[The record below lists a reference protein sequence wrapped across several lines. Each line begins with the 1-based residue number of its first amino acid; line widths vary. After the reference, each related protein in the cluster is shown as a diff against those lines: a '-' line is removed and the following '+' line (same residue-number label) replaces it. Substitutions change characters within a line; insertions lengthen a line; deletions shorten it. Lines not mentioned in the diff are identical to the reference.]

1 MLHTLAPYALFM
13 ACVAVATFAQNLT
26 GFAFAMILLGVTSVF
41 DVASVADSANA
52 SMILTMFN
60 TWTYFRLYK
69 VRPPWALMRP
79 ALVAGAVF
87 VLVGLVLLAWLS
99 STTVQGLRC
108 LLGVSIVLCALALLL
123 QTRPRATVSGAG
135 GFAVAGGLSGLLSG
149 LFSSPGPPIVFHMYR
164 QPLPAELVRACLM
177 TMFAFAA
184 ALRGAV
190 VLVAGQISVHALVLA
205 ALSVPVAYATT
216 RLARHTKIEVP
227 PQVLRLVV
235 AGLLAIAGGT
245 LVVSAVR
252 SGALAGG

>member
-1 MLHTLAPYALFM
+1 MLHTVAPYAFFM
-13 ACVAVATFAQNLT
+13 LCVAVATFAQNLT

-41 DVASVADSANA
+41 NVASVADSANA

-79 ALVAGAVF
+79 ALIAGAVF
-87 VLVGLVLLAWLS
+87 VLVGLLLLGWLS
-99 STTVQGLRC
+99 SNTVQGLRG
-108 LLGVSIVLCALALLL
+108 LLGLSIVLCAVTLLM
-123 QTRPRATVSGAG
+123 QTRKRATVSGSG

-149 LFSSPGPPIVFHMYR
+149 LFSSPGPPIVYHMYR

-190 VLVAGQISVHALVLA
+190 VLAAGQISLHALALA
-205 ALSVPVAYATT
+205 ALSVPVAYGTT
-216 RLARHTKIEVP
+216 RLARYTKIDVP
-227 PQVLRLVV
+227 PKVLQLVV
-235 AGLLAIAGGT
+235 AGLLGIAGGT
-245 LVVSAVR
+245 LLVSALR
-252 SGALAGG
+252 AGALG